1 MIRFTRFVF
10 VSFLFFNGFSFS
22 QSLELSSEQ
31 DSIRLGET
39 LTLTVKFHGVESNL
53 VSEGN
58 KNSSLFSGLLDSSP
72 LKKKIL
78 CTPEKLGDNTI
89 GPYKIKIGNK
99 EFVSNSVKI
108 FVRESN
114 WNAKVLQTTYPKK
127 VKVGEVFSIVL
138 SSEKNDLSNLKF
150 KSHRVI
156 VLKNTKRTINQKS
169 INGVV
174 TVGSSITFDL
184 VIKLK
189 GEHVIKGNFIENWS
203 DNLVVEPIVL
213 EAK

>member
-1 MIRFTRFVF
+1 MIFKNILLIVLFLGVSHFVPAQKI
-10 VSFLFFNGFSFS
+10 L
-22 QSLELSSEQ
+22 LSTTE

-39 LTLTVKFHGVESNL
+39 VVLIVEFIDVESKL
-53 VSEGN
+53 VFDVSNTSSEIAN
-58 KNSSLFSGLLDSSP
+58 TLDSLP

-78 CTPEKLGDNTI
+78 YTPEKLGDNSI

-99 EFVSNSVKI
+99 EFVSNAVKV

-114 WNAKVLQTTYPKK
+114 WNAEVLQTSYPKK

-138 SSEKNDLSNLKF
+138 SSDKNDLSNLKF

-156 VLKNTKRTINQKS
+156 VLKNTKRTINQRS
-169 INGVV
+169 IDGVV
-174 TVGSSITFDL
+174 SIGSTITFDL

-189 GEHVIKGNFIENWS
+189 GEHVIKGNFIENLS
-203 DNLVVEPIVL
+203 DNLILEPIIL